1 MLGGNTQTAK
11 YAVEICKEDLD
22 GGVTLHRRGGGGG
35 GPGGGH

>member
-22 GGVTLHRRGGGGG
+22 GGVTLHR
-35 GPGGGH
+35 PL